1 MNRNKLKGFTLIEL
15 LAVLTILGFI
25 SLIAVAIVNGV
36 IKDSK
41 TSATK
46 VSAKS
51 YANTVNDNILSSKL
65 NDFEIPDGSYRIL
78 RDGNICV
85 GSYADNEC
93 NGKVLELNIQKGNP
107 TDGTVVINNRK
118 VSSLINAK
126 FNDEVISYDFTK
138 DKILEY
144 TTPEINDFSVTRY
157 TNSLKLNFSTLNA
170 TKYSCVYGQQDD
182 YKETGIIN
190 GAKTECMIND
200 LVPGTT
206 YYYKIS
212 VTSSS
217 GETVER
223 TGTAQTLSIVTP
235 VMTVAPSGYSLTKS
249 VTINYTRGDIE
260 EPIYYF
266 YTTSSGTTN
275 NSVMSCGDGFEPGE
289 CSTTGVTNLQP
300 NNWYRLS
307 EYAQSVVITYDSNT
321 TIIAKASDNRVTVAT
336 SQLIIT
342 NIDKTA
348 PTVKVDDIIYGND
361 AEIYLRDTQSG
372 IKYFA
377 VTQSNT
383 APTATDEVTTS
394 TGNVLNKWYATVL
407 SNDNLRVTFTGLSA
421 GEYYAWSKDN
431 LGNYISVKFKVKKA
445 DDEFHIEPRTEIY
458 TGQPIP
464 ANTVTTD
471 SGNAVTYTYYGV
483 PNCKGEPIS
492 VPINVGNYSVKVEV
506 SDSANYNAASKCV
519 DHRIIET
526 DVLITMS
533 SQQGIAKGDSS
544 LTFTVSPNVNG
555 AFTFSSNKTSI
566 ATVSPMSINAVGG
579 QTYTITVSTHDL
591 GKAKIN
597 INFIPTD
604 SNYNEVNLYYDVSV
618 LETVPVPT
626 SQLTCKKNLKYTG
639 SEQTLIIAETEG
651 LIYTNHKQ
659 TNAGDY
665 TVTATI
671 DPAIELIWEDS
682 TTTPKTFTCSI
693 GRATDQIQVTPANVV
708 YNRTN
713 KSATVTSTS
722 GLTPTVNY
730 YSNSTCTTA
739 ATPLNVGTYYLSATT
754 AGNSNYNPGSSGCV
768 AAVTITAASL
778 TPTASCS
785 NKVYDGNTNASCT
798 INLATI
804 YSGDSVSA
812 NKSCSFNNATVGNG
826 KTVTCSSLSLTGTN
840 AGNYSLTTN
849 SVTTNA
855 NITQQPVNP
864 PSNVQVST
872 AGIVTWTASS
882 NATGYQIS
890 IDGTNYTS
898 ASSGVNYLST
908 IIGSTGTR
916 RIYVRAVNSGT
927 TNYSSPSS
935 AATKDV
941 SVFTLTIGRN
951 NTSYGTVSPSSYN
964 VISGA
969 TYTTSSNT
977 LSVKSG
983 STTLTTVTATP
994 TAVAG
999 YTTTF
1004 SSWSSTSGTITGNT
1018 TVTANFAR
1026 NQNTATLTYY
1036 ANGHGTAPSAVTMYY
1051 TTATNAANAIT
1062 GVAGYTFTK
1071 WCSNGS
1077 GGTPCYSAGQQI
1089 KAANVNPSTT
1099 NLYAIWNENTAVL
1112 SYDANGHGTAPS
1124 SVTMKYSAATNAASA
1139 ISATGWGFVKWCT
1152 VSDGSGTCY
1161 NAGQQIKG
1169 ANSEPNAMTLYAIWI
1184 DNQAPTI
1191 TSASIS
1197 NVTATGYDVTVTGV
1211 TDNGGYGV
1219 NRVQFPTWTT
1229 ANGQDEI
1236 QANWTEASSKA
1247 TGTDKGNGTWT
1258 YRVNTVDHKNEAGQ
1272 YNTHIY
1278 TYDNNGNYKCVWTG
1292 TANVPSSTTT
1302 PLITYDFNKTISF
1315 SAGQYLDT
1323 GYVVNWDR
1331 DFTIEVKATIPT
1343 SGTNKDRYLLAG
1355 NYYQYVSGTKDLS
1368 IEVNEQRQLR
1378 VWINNGD
1385 IGGHLKKSDI
1395 NNPVKAGEEVT
1406 YVFTWNASTKK
1417 YTFTARGAQTN
1428 VSIGETYYNIS
1439 GSVPSQYK
1447 LRAGTADNR
1456 GSAPYSLYTLSKLSI
1471 TTKQTYGQ
1479 AMSDMPTP
1487 TFAGNTFNGWYSTN
1501 IGGTQVSSSTPAP
1514 AVNTTYY
1521 ANWGVPAISMTA
1533 SNPSGSRYAST
1544 GTTKVTGYLTGSTIT
1559 FTCTGSGGNYP
1570 KQIVITGGNT
1580 VTNSGTGNTLTAT
1593 YTITNPTT
1601 SMSPVTATCTGIAG
1615 NTVTASSI
1623 STPIVRKFALSYSQ
1637 NGSGGIGAT
1646 ASDVQYLVANST
1658 ASDGGHT
1665 VVLPSITKPSG
1676 GIESAVRGWS
1686 DSATYTSRTQT
1697 SASPIWT
1704 AGNTV
1709 NICARGTSGCTRSG
1723 TVVDISNGSGTLYAT
1738 TWKKVYNPTK
1748 TAGVT
1753 TSNNASADGSWLY
1766 FYNGTTTATF
1776 ANQCPSAR
1784 PHLVCLQQKNSSG
1797 GAYDAAYVE
1806 FCGSSSCSASVTS
1819 QHLTTTSGG
1828 NACAWSC
1835 RANAGG
1841 A

>member
-1 MNRNKLKGFTLIEL
+1 MIKNKLKGFTLIEL
-15 LAVLTILGFI
+15 LAVLTILGI
-25 SLIAVAIVNGV
+25 IALIATAIINGV
-36 IKDSK
+36 VKDSK
-41 TSATK
+41 DSATK

-65 NDFEIPDGSYRIL
+65 NDFDIPDGSYRIL
-78 RDGNICV
+78 TNGNICI
-85 GSYADNEC
+85 GAYADGEC
-93 NGKVLELNIQKGNP
+93 DGRILDLNIQKGNP

-126 FNDEVISYDFTK
+126 FNDRVISYDFTK

-144 TTPEINDFSVTRY
+144 TTPEINDFSITRY
-157 TNSLKLNFSTLNA
+157 TNSVKLNFSTLNA
-170 TKYSCVYGQQDD
+170 VKFSCKYGQQDD

-190 GAKTECMIND
+190 GAKTECMLND
-200 LVPGTT
+200 LIPGTT
-206 YYYKIS
+206 YHYKVSI
-212 VTSSS
+212 TSSG

-223 TGTAQTLSIVTP
+223 TGTVKTLSIVTP
-235 VMTVAPSGYSLTKS
+235 VMTVTPSGYSLSKT
-249 VTINYTRGDIE
+249 VAINYTRGDIE

-266 YTTSSGTTN
+266 YITSSATTTSSVMDCG
-275 NSVMSCGDGFEPGE
+275 NSFEPGE
-289 CSTTGVTNLQP
+289 CETTGVNNLQP
-300 NNWYRLS
+300 NHWYKLS
-307 EYAQSVVITYDSNT
+307 EYAQSVAITFDSNT
-321 TIIAKASDNRVTVAT
+321 TVIAKASDNRVTVAT

-342 NIDKTA
+342 SIDKTA
-348 PTVKVDDIIYGND
+348 PTVKVDDITYSED
-361 AEIYLRDTQSG
+361 AEIYLHDTQSG

-377 VTQSNT
+377 VTQTDT
-383 APTATDEVTTS
+383 APTTSDENITTS
-394 TGNVLNKWYATVL
+394 GSVLNRWYATVL
-407 SNDNLRVTFTGLSA
+407 SNDSIRGVFAGLNA
-421 GEYYAWSKDN
+421 GEYYAWGKDS
-431 LGNYISVKFKVKKA
+431 LGNSISTKFRVKKKQDA
-445 DDEFHIEPRTEIY
+445 FNIEPRTEMY
-458 TGQPIP
+458 TGSPIP
-464 ANTVTTD
+464 ANTATAD
-471 SGNAVTYTYYGV
+471 SGNPVTYTYYATTDCKGNPIGV
-483 PNCKGEPIS
+483 PTA
-492 VPINVGNYSVKVEV
+492 VGNYSVKVEV
-506 SDSANYNAASKCV
+506 SESANYYAASQCIS
-519 DHRIIET
+519 HRIIET
-526 DVLITMS
+526 DVMITMS

-544 LTFTVSPNVNG
+544 LTFTVSSNVNG
-555 AFTFSSNKTSI
+555 TFTFSSNKTAI
-566 ATVSPMSINAVGG
+566 ATVAPMSINAIGQ
-579 QTYTITVSTHDL
+579 QTYIITVSTHDL
-591 GKAKIN
+591 GKAKIG
-597 INFIPTD
+597 IHFVPSD
-604 SNYNEVNLYYDVSV
+604 SNYKDVDLNYDVSV

-626 SQLTCKKNLKYTG
+626 SQMTCKKNLKYTG
-639 SEQTLIIAETEG
+639 SEQSLIVGTTEG
-651 LIYTNHKQ
+651 LIFTNYLQ

-671 DPAIELIWEDS
+671 DPTLELIWEDS

-693 GRATDQIQVTPANVV
+693 GKADDTIQVTPSNVV

-713 KSATVTSTS
+713 KSATVTATS

-730 YSNSTCTTA
+730 YSNNTCTQA
-739 ATPLNVGTYYLSATT
+739 ATPLNAGTYYLSAST
-754 AGNSNYNPGSSGCV
+754 AGNSNYKPGSTGCV
-768 AAVTITAASL
+768 QAVTITQATL
-778 TPTASCS
+778 TPTATCN
-785 NKVYDGNTNASCT
+785 NKTYDGNTNASCT

-804 YSGDSVSA
+804 ISGDSVSA
-812 NKSCSFNNATVGNG
+812 NKTCSFNNATAGNG

-840 AGNYSLTTN
+840 AANYKLSTN

-855 NITQQPVNP
+855 NITQQAVNP

-890 IDGTNYTS
+890 IDGTNYS
-898 ASSGVNYLST
+898 AASSGVNYLST

-927 TNYSSPSS
+927 TNYASPSS

-941 SVFTLTIGRN
+941 SVFTLTINRN
-951 NTSYGTVSPSSYN
+951 YAYGTVSPSSYN

-994 TAVAG
+994 TPVDG

-1026 NQNTATLTYY
+1026 SQNTATLTYY

-1071 WCSNGS
+1071 WCTNSNGT
-1077 GGTPCYSAGQQI
+1077 GNCYNAGQQI
-1089 KAANVNPSTT
+1089 KAANVVPSAM
-1099 NLYAIWNENTAVL
+1099 NLYAIWEENTAVL
-1112 SYDANGHGTAPS
+1112 SYNANGHGTAPS
-1124 SVTMKYSAATNAASA
+1124 SVTMRYSAATSAAGA

-1161 NAGQQIKG
+1161 SAGQQVKG
-1169 ANSEPNAMTLYAIWI
+1169 ANSEPTAMTLYAIWT

-1191 TSASIS
+1191 TNVSIT

-1211 TDNGGYGV
+1211 TDNGGAGV

-1229 ANGQDEI
+1229 ANGQDDI
-1236 QANWTEASSKA
+1236 QYLWTEASSTA

-1278 TYDNNGNYKCVWTG
+1278 TYDNYGNYNCVWTG
-1292 TANVPSSTTT
+1292 TVNVPSSTTT
-1302 PLITYDFNKTISF
+1302 PLITYNFNKAISF

-1331 DFTIEVKATIPT
+1331 DFTITVKAIIPT
-1343 SGTNKDRYLLAG
+1343 TGTNKDRYLLAG

-1385 IGGHLKKSDI
+1385 IGGHLKRSTGT
-1395 NNPVKAGEEVT
+1395 VVAGEEVT
-1406 YVFTWNASTKK
+1406 YVFTWTASTHS
-1417 YTFTARGAQTN
+1417 YTFTATGAQTN
-1428 VSIGETYYNIS
+1428 ASVSATYNIT

-1456 GSAPYSLYTLSKLSI
+1456 GTAPYSLYTLNQLSI
-1471 TTKQTYGQ
+1471 TTKHTYGQ

-1487 TFAGNTFNGWYSTN
+1487 TLAGFTFGGWYSTSM
-1501 IGGTQVSSSTPAP
+1501 GGTQVNSSTPAP

-1533 SNPSGSRYAST
+1533 SGPSGSTYPST
-1544 GTTKVTGYLTGSTIT
+1544 GTTRVTGYLTGSTIT

-1570 KQIVITGGNT
+1570 KQIVINGGNT

-1601 SMSPVTATCTGIAG
+1601 NMSPVSATCTGIAG
-1615 NTVTASSI
+1615 NTVSAASI
-1623 STPIVRKFALSYSQ
+1623 STPIVRKFALSYAQ

-1665 VVLPSITKPSG
+1665 VTLPGITKPSG

-1697 SASPIWT
+1697 SASPIWV

-1723 TVVDISNGSGTLYAT
+1723 TVVDIPNGSGTLYAT

>member
-182 YKETGIIN
+182 YKETGILN

-407 SNDNLRVTFTGLSA
+407 SNDNLRVTFTGLNA
-421 GEYYAWSKDN
+421 GEYYAWGKDN

-464 ANTVTTD
+464 ANSVTTD

-840 AGNYSLTTN
+840 AGNYMLTTN

-890 IDGTNYTS
+890 IDGTNYTA

-994 TAVAG
+994 TPVDG

-1026 NQNTATLTYY
+1026 SQNTATLTYY
-1036 ANGHGTAPSAVTMYY
+1036 ANGHGTAPGAVTMNY
-1051 TTATNAANAIT
+1051 TNATNAANAIT

-1071 WCSNGS
+1071 WCTNNNGT
-1077 GGTPCYSAGQQI
+1077 GNCYSAGQQV
-1089 KAANVNPSTT
+1089 KAANTNPSAM
-1099 NLYAIWNENTAVL
+1099 NLYAIWEENTAVL
-1112 SYDANGHGTAPS
+1112 SYNANGHGTAPS
-1124 SVTMKYSAATNAASA
+1124 SVTMRYSAATSAAGA

-1161 NAGQQIKG
+1161 SAGQQVKG
-1169 ANSEPNAMTLYAIWI
+1169 TNTEPTAMTLFAIWT

-1191 TSASIS
+1191 TNVSIT

-1211 TDNGGYGV
+1211 TDNGGSGV

-1229 ANGQDEI
+1229 ANGQDDI
-1236 QANWTEASSKA
+1236 QYLWTEASSKG
-1247 TGTDKGNGTWT
+1247 TGTNNGNGTWT
-1258 YRVNTVDHKNEAGQ
+1258 YRVNIVDHKNEYGQ

-1278 TYDNNGNYKCVWTG
+1278 TYDNLGNYNCVWTG
-1292 TANVPSSTTT
+1292 TVNVPSSSTT
-1302 PLITYDFNKTISF
+1302 PQITYDYHNTRGAITFAANTF
-1315 SAGQYLDT
+1315 MDT
-1323 GYVVNWDR
+1323 GYLINWDK
-1331 DFTIEVKATIPT
+1331 DFTITVNANVPRE
-1343 SGTNKDRYLLAG
+1343 SGKRYLLAG
-1355 NYYQYVSGTKDLS
+1355 NYYNMQTSRDFS
-1368 IEVNEQRQLR
+1368 IEVNENGKLR
-1378 VWINNGD
+1378 VWLNNAQRVLSSASIPASTD
-1385 IGGHLKKSDI
+1385 LR
-1395 NNPVKAGEEVT
+1395 
-1406 YVFTWNASTKK
+1406 YVFTWTASNDS
-1417 YTFTARGAQTN
+1417 YTFTA
-1428 VSIGETYYNIS
+1428 YNGSSAVASLS
-1439 GSVPSQYK
+1439 GSGVNMSGTTSYS
-1447 LRAGTADNR
+1447 LRAGTQDHR
-1456 GSAPYSLYTLSKLSI
+1456 GSSTYTPYTLKGWSI
-1471 TTKQTYGQ
+1471 TTTQTYGQ
-1479 AMSDMPTP
+1479 AMSNMSTP
-1487 TFAGNTFNGWYSTN
+1487 THAGYTFNGWYSTSM
-1501 IGGTQVSSSTPAP
+1501 GGTQVNSSTPAP

-1533 SNPSGSRYAST
+1533 SAPSGSKYAST
-1544 GTTKVTGYLTGSTIT
+1544 GTTQVTGYLTGSTIT

-1570 KQIVITGGNT
+1570 KQIVINGGGT

-1593 YTITNPTT
+1593 YTITNPTAN
-1601 SMSPVTATCTGIAG
+1601 MSPVTATCTGVAG
-1615 NTVTASSI
+1615 NTVNASSI
-1623 STPIVRKFALSYSQ
+1623 STPIVRKFALSYAQ
-1637 NGSGGIGAT
+1637 NYSGGIGAT
-1646 ASDVQYLVANST
+1646 ASDTQYLVANST

-1665 VVLPSITKPSG
+1665 VTLPGITKPSG

-1697 SASPIWT
+1697 SASPIWNT
-1704 AGNTV
+1704 GNVV
-1709 NICARGTSGCTRSG
+1709 NICARGTSGCTRAG
-1723 TVVDISNGSGTLYAT
+1723 NMVDIPNGSGTLYAT
-1738 TWKKVYNPTK
+1738 TWRKVYNPTK

-1753 TSNNASADGSWLY
+1753 TSNNASTDGDWLY
-1766 FYNGTTTATF
+1766 FYNGATTATF

-1806 FCGSSSCSASVTS
+1806 FCGSSSCSASLTS

-1841 A
+1841 L